1 MFSYDYP
8 LFRPPSEAYSFILQ
22 ITYGCSWNKCHF
34 CEMYK
39 SKKFKI
45 RDSDDIINDI
55 KSVSE
60 LNKDIKKVFLADGN
74 ALVLKTESLIKIL
87 STLKSY
93 FPKLSRVSAYA
104 SSADIEN
111 KSIEELKL
119 LKENG
124 LDLLYVGIE
133 SGNNQVLEMIS
144 KREDYNL
151 HKSGLKK
158 AKNAGIKLSVMII
171 NGLGGKTHSEKHAT
185 DSAKLINDIQP
196 EFLSTLVLSFPNG
209 EDYFKNK
216 LKEEFHPLNQFELIQ
231 ELEIFISKTE
241 LNQTVFRSD
250 HASNYLVL
258 RGNLGRDKEL
268 LLTKMRKVL
277 NSKDCNQLRDEWMR
291 GL

>member
-1 MFSYDYP
+1 
-8 LFRPPSEAYSFILQ
+8 
-22 ITYGCSWNKCHF
+22 
-34 CEMYK
+34 MYK